1 MKKDISFEIEK
12 SFWDEAVENLC
23 KVLNEDKRDV
33 ERGILFFFGKHCGDY
48 LEKFCNVIDEETKK
62 ELKIAI
68 AHSKQEK

>member
-23 KVLNEDKRDV
+23 KVLNKDKRDV

-68 AHSKQEK
+68 THSKQEK